1 LQYHHLYT
9 NKKST
14 FGAFGTRNTVYHL
27 DYDAA
32 PVYINHTLRSPKIIQ
47 KQEES
52 MSYTHLLSEVTD
64 RFVGQITLNRPDQ
77 LNTFN
82 SLLASELSQ
91 AFNEMDTDPN
101 VRVILL
107 KGAGKAFCAG
117 IDVNELAGKSPME
130 YRAWIE
136 HMERPLISIAK
147 MKKPVIAQVQ
157 GVAAANGMGLV
168 ASADVAIA
176 AEDTKMGL
184 TAINVGLNCVGP
196 VLPVARC
203 VGRKKALGLLLYGDL
218 IKAPEAHSM
227 GLLNRVVS
235 KEELDKEAMD
245 WAVSLAKKS
254 PIAVQI
260 AKQAFYASEDM
271 DYFRQF
277 ELMNEAFA
285 RLCTTDDA
293 KEGVQA
299 FFERRNPVW
308 KES

>member
-1 LQYHHLYT
+1 
-9 NKKST
+9 
-14 FGAFGTRNTVYHL
+14 
-27 DYDAA
+27 
-32 PVYINHTLRSPKIIQ
+32 
-47 KQEES
+47 
-52 MSYTHLLSEVTD
+52 MSYTHLLTEVSD
-64 RFVGQITLNRPDQ
+64 RFVGTITLNRPDQ

-82 SLLASELSQ
+82 SLLAGELAA
-91 AFNEMDTDPN
+91 AFKAMNEDAK
-101 VRVILL
+101 VRVVLL

-117 IDVNELAGKSPME
+117 IDVNELAGKSAME

-136 HMERPLISIAK
+136 HMERPLITIAK

-176 AEDTKMGL
+176 AENTKMGL

-196 VLPVARC
+196 VIPVARC
-203 VGRKKALGLLLYGDL
+203 VGRKKALELLLYGDL
-218 IKAPEAHSM
+218 IKAPEAQSL
-227 GLLNRVVS
+227 GLLNRIVP
-235 KEELDKEAMD
+235 KEELDAEALA
-245 WAVSLAKKS
+245 WAEKLAQKS

-277 ELMNEAFA
+277 DLMNEAFA
-285 RLCTTDDA
+285 RLCTTKDA

-299 FFERRNPVW
+299 FFEKRNPVW
-308 KES
+308 EEC